1 MGNPLFDQYASQ
13 GNAAPQQPVDI
24 RQAMSQ
30 LQANPAEMI
39 RQAGYTVPD
48 EIAGNPQAAAMHLIQ
63 SGQVRNPVLQRLQP
77 LISMLT
83 GRR

>member
-1 MGNPLFDQYASQ
+1 M
-13 GNAAPQQPVDI
+13 DI

-63 SGQVRNPVLQRLQP
+63 SGQVRNPVLQRL
-77 LISMLT
+77 
-83 GRR
+83 